1 MRRWVYPK
9 NNYSHLKKAT
19 MLDDL
24 TLQILTNRGIDTPD
38 KIDKFLN
45 GNLNHLYNTKDMK
58 DAEKGVNIIKE
69 AILNKEHIVVYG
81 DYDADEA
88 LACVIAVSALRN
100 LGANVD
106 YYTNNR
112 FTQGYGMMRSGI
124 DEILIRY
131 PDTKLIITV
140 DNGISA
146 FDGVNYAKEK
156 GLKVVVTDHHEQGEV
171 LPNADA
177 VIDPKRKDETY
188 PCKYLCG
195 TGVIWKIMLLLYWEM
210 DVDLQFLYDKL
221 DIVAMATVG
230 DIVPLIDE
238 NRILVKEGIKRIKE
252 EKNPT
257 FRILREVTE
266 VTEINAH
273 YTLGFVYVPMINAVG
288 RLDGSVSLAIEM
300 FLSEDEDRI
309 KKIVSYLK
317 SVNDRRKELTSMQE
331 EEGERLLAKKGV
343 KEIIIIHSETFHEG
357 IVGLVSGRLKETYN
371 RPTIVLKEEDGIL
384 KGSARSIPGLH
395 MKEALDE
402 CADLLLSYGGH
413 ELACGLSLESK
424 NFEAFED
431 RLISIAKR
439 ELTEE
444 DFIKK
449 YHIDSVLRVSDF
461 SIDIVDT
468 LKALEPFGASF
479 EKPIIMVSDFKVNK
493 VFFMGEEKNHVKLV
507 GDNGLSLIIW
517 REASKYKDR
526 GEPKLLRALGYPEIN
541 VFNNN
546 VNLQFTVDGDNFIE
560 FKGKAS

>member
-81 DYDADEA
+81 DYDADGA

-188 PCKYLCG
+188 PCSYLCG

-210 DVDLQFLYDKL
+210 NVDLQYLYDKL

-230 DIVPLIDE
+230 DIVPLLDE
-238 NRILVKEGIKRIKE
+238 NRIIVKEGIKKIKE
-252 EKNPT
+252 ENNPT

-266 VTEINAH
+266 VTEINSH
-273 YTLGFVYVPMINAVG
+273 YTLGFVYVPMVNAVG
-288 RLDGSVSLAIEM
+288 RMKGTVDLAIEM

-309 KKIVSYLK
+309 KEIVLYLK
-317 SVNDRRKELTSMQE
+317 EINDSRKELTSMQE